1 MSWDKVQ
8 STADIQV
15 MNVKFLVYGLSGAGK
30 TRLTRTLPQPFIL
43 SAEAGLLSLRQEQI
57 PYARI
62 ETVDDLSYWYD
73 WFYRAAMDPDPN
85 NQVRQH
91 VKSIGLDS
99 ITEIAEQILAN
110 AKAKAKDPRQAYGDL
125 LMQAID
131 TIKKFRDLPYF
142 HVYMSCKQ
150 EYQKDEV
157 AGTFMNGPMMPG
169 SKVGPQLPYLF
180 DEVFQLAKAKDE
192 KGTEFHFLRTQT
204 DGQNVAKD
212 RSGALDVFEP
222 ADLGH
227 CLQKIMAT
235 AV

>member
-1 MSWDKVQ
+1 MSWDKIQ
-8 STADIQV
+8 STSNIQV
-15 MNVKFLVYGLSGAGK
+15 LNVKFLVYGLSGVGK
-30 TRLTRTLPQPFIL
+30 TRLNRTMPQPFVL
-43 SAEAGLLSLRQEQI
+43 SAEAGLLSLRQENI
-57 PYARI
+57 PFAKI
-62 ETVDDLSYWYD
+62 DTVADLAYWYQ
-73 WFYRAAMDPDPN
+73 WFYTAAHDPDPN
-85 NQVRQH
+85 NEVRKH
-91 VKSIGLDS
+91 IKSIGLDS

-110 AKAKAKDPRQAYGDL
+110 AKGQVKDPRQAYGEL
-125 LMQAID
+125 LTQTID

-157 AGTFMNGPMMPG
+157 AGAFMNGPMMPG

-192 KGTEFHFLRTQT
+192 KGNEFHFLRTQT
-204 DGQNVAKD
+204 DGSNVAKD
-212 RSGALDVFEP
+212 RSGSLEVFEP

-235 AV
+235 NT